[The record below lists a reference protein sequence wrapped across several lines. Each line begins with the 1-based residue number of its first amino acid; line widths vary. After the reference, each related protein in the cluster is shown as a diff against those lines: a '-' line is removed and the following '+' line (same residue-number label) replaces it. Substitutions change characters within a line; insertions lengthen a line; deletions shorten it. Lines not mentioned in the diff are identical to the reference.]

1 MVLDLLISSSLIAAF
16 IAGIAALFAPCCITV
31 LLPAYL
37 GSIFRQRRTVFL
49 MTFIFFLGLLAVFLP
64 LGLGIAGLGQLFS
77 QYHDLIFIAG
87 GIFLLSLSI
96 SILLGRHFS
105 LPFSTHSNL
114 KVSGAGSVF
123 GLGVFSGFAT
133 LCCAPV
139 LAGVLALSIL
149 PGSIFWGGIYS
160 IAYVLGM
167 VVPLFFL
174 AYFLDRKDIANKMS
188 LFKRKVSY
196 KLAGKDINITMAEA
210 LSGITFF
217 AMGTLILYLA
227 STNQL
232 AMGGSDYQTSINIM
246 LANITVFVN
255 NSLGWI
261 PAIVWVVAFIAI
273 LAVLVGISVNRF
285 KKNQD
290 VSYSETRK

>member
-37 GSIFRQRRTVFL
+37 GSIFRQKRTVFL

-64 LGLGIAGLGQLFS
+64 LGLGISGLGQLFS
-77 QYHDLIFIAG
+77 QYHDSIFIAG
-87 GIFLLSLSI
+87 GIFLLFLSV
-96 SILLGRHFS
+96 SILLGKHFS

-123 GLGVFSGFAT
+123 ALGIFSGFAT

-149 PGSIFWGGIYS
+149 PGSMFWGGIYS

-174 AYFLDRKDIANKMS
+174 AYFFDRKDISNKMGI
-188 LFKRKVSY
+188 FKRRGSY
-196 KLAGKDINITMAEA
+196 KLAGKEINLTVAEIV
-210 LSGITFF
+210 SGVTFLF
-217 AMGTLILYLA
+217 MGILILYLA
-227 STNQL
+227 ATNQL
-232 AMGGSDYQTSINIM
+232 AMGNSGYQMSINIM
-246 LANITVFVN
+246 MANITAFVN

-261 PAIVWVVAFIAI
+261 PAIVWVAVFITI
-273 LAVLVGISVNRF
+273 FIVLVGISINKFR
-285 KKNQD
+285 KKQD
-290 VSYSETRK
+290 